1 MFLKAKISPPFLLLL
16 LTLLASPLAQAQKSE
31 EEPIELLHAGS
42 LEFNNDPEN
51 TIIVL
56 TDSVLLRQGEATL
69 KGDRAVWYKTA
80 GQVVVQG
87 NAELQDE
94 EQILTCDRL
103 TYIKRIKK
111 AMARGNVVAVDP
123 EEETII
129 TSGYAEYDRKKKLVV
144 ATISPHAVFKADSPE
159 SLTVDALRMEYYTG
173 EKRAVAVDS
182 VTIQRGK
189 LSANCGHAELFAEE
203 DRIVLSQSPVARQE
217 DNELTGE
224 RMEIVI
230 EEEEVRQVIVTG
242 NPRATRWEPT
252 DSARTDFA
260 ESYLTGQRIDFFLED
275 EEVEKVQALGNARSF
290 YQPAP
295 KDSSKTGKNEVSGD
309 TLNLYLSEGK
319 AQKVEVIGGSRGTYF
334 APKERAVSDTLQ
346 AQPLDTVYYS
356 ASEILYTFDDST
368 ISLKTNSQLKHKQ
381 MSLTADLITYNTAAR
396 LLQAQGSLEEQE
408 GERVV
413 KNPPVLREGEDEIV
427 GLEMVYNI
435 ETKRGKIK
443 AGDTEFEGGFYH
455 GEQISKITDEILF
468 VKEGEFTSCDLNEP
482 HFHFYGKRMK
492 VIHRD
497 KVIARPVIMYI
508 GDLPVAAIPYYV
520 FPIKRGRQ
528 SGFTTFELGNFEVGE
543 RFIRNL
549 GYYWAASEYWDL
561 QGSMDFYEK
570 SHLSFNLDGRY
581 AVRYK
586 LAGSV
591 SGSYVYESRWQDLQ
605 RRKGKR
611 WSLRLAHSQDLTPT
625 MKLSGSGNFISDKS
639 YYEDVSYN
647 PEEIRN
653 RSLHSQLSLSKRWEG
668 ANLTLALDQS
678 WNLDT
683 ETRTQKLP
691 SVTFTKL
698 QRPLIPY
705 REPTKKD
712 EERPKRW
719 YHSIY
724 YSLSSS
730 GVNYFSKR
738 KSGDIFLWRKYQ
750 VADHNLRIS
759 SPQSLGNYL
768 TLTPNL
774 TYQETWYYILP
785 TNDSEDYD
793 LKTEEFIRRGSYRF
807 SLAAKTDLYGTFSM
821 KLGPLRAL
829 RHVMTPSVSYSWQ
842 PEYKK
847 GSEYKTYT
855 GKGVS
860 TSKVK
865 RLSLSLANLFQ
876 MKTET
881 GGQERKTD
889 LFSANFSTSYDYL
902 APARKW
908 GDLRSSVRSRA
919 LPNIEITIGA
929 THSFYPKE
937 GDELRLLEP
946 RLLSFSASTTISLRG
961 RGETELRGREE
972 ELPVAGAEAIFGPER
987 ERGDV
992 KGLSWNLRLSHRY
1005 SESRAGASKSIT
1017 RWFDLSGEL
1026 SPTTNWRVAYTSRY
1040 NVEAKRIVEQ
1050 QFQVHRDLHCWE
1062 FSFFWIPT
1070 GVRRGYYIRI
1080 NIRAI
1085 PEVKIEKSEGGIKG
1099 GHLR

>member
-1 MFLKAKISPPFLLLL
+1 MFLEGKK
-16 LTLLASPLAQAQKSE
+16 LTACFLLASALLGLPLAEVSKSE

-42 LEFNNDPEN
+42 LEFNNDPDN

-87 NAELQDE
+87 NAELQDQ

-111 AMARGNVVAVDP
+111 AMAKGNVVAVDP
-123 EEETII
+123 KEETVI
-129 TSGYAEYDRKKKLVV
+129 TSGYAEYDRIKKLVV
-144 ATISPHAVFKADSPE
+144 ATISPHAVFKANSPE
-159 SLTVDALRMEYYTG
+159 SLTVDARRMEYYPG
-173 EKRAVAVDS
+173 EKRAVAIDS
-182 VTIQRGK
+182 VTIARGK
-189 LSANCGHAELFAEE
+189 LKADCGHAELFAKE
-203 DRIVLSQSPVARQE
+203 DRIVLTSSPVARQE
-217 DNELTGE
+217 NNQLTGE
-224 RMEIVI
+224 VMEVLL
-230 EEEEVRQVIVTG
+230 EEKKVRQVIVTG
-242 NPRATRWEPT
+242 EPKATRREPT
-252 DSARTDFA
+252 DSAGTDFA

-290 YQPAP
+290 YEPAP

-319 AQKVEVIGGSRGTYF
+319 AQKVEVIGGARGTYF
-334 APKERAVSDTLQ
+334 APKPRTVADTLR

-356 ASEILYTFDDST
+356 AAEILYSFDDST
-368 ISLKTNSQLKHKQ
+368 ITLKAGSQLKHKR
-381 MSLTADLITYNTAAR
+381 MSLNADLITYNTSAK
-396 LLQAQGSLEEQE
+396 LLRAQGSVEEKE

-413 KNPPVLREGEDEIV
+413 KNPPVLKEGEDEIV

-455 GEQISKITDEILF
+455 GEEINKITDEILF

-482 HFHFYGKRMK
+482 HFHFYSKRMK
-492 VIHRD
+492 VIQRD
-497 KVIARPVIMYI
+497 KVIARPVILYI
-508 GDLPVAAIPYYV
+508 KDLPVAAIPYYV

-605 RRKGKR
+605 RHKRKR
-611 WSLRLAHSQDLTPT
+611 WSLRMAHSQDITPT
-625 MKLSGSGNFISDKS
+625 MKLSGSGDFISDKS

-668 ANLTLALDQS
+668 ANLSLALDQS

-683 ETRTQKLP
+683 EVRTQKLP
-691 SVTFTKL
+691 SISFTKL

-724 YSLSSS
+724 YSFNSS
-730 GVNYFSKR
+730 GMNYFSR
-738 KSGDIFLWRKYQ
+738 SKSGDIFLWRKYQ
-750 VADHNLRIS
+750 VADHHLRIS
-759 SPQSLGNYL
+759 SPQSLGDYL
-768 TLTPNL
+768 TLTPNF
-774 TYQETWYYILP
+774 TYQETWYYIFP
-785 TNDSEDYD
+785 TNDSENYD
-793 LKTEEFIRRGSYRF
+793 LKTEEFIRRGSY
-807 SLAAKTDLYGTFSM
+807 SLSVAAKTDLYGTFSM

-829 RHVMTPSVSYSWQ
+829 RHVMTPSVTYSWQ

-855 GKGVS
+855 GAGVS
-860 TSKVK
+860 ASKVK
-865 RLSLSLANLFQ
+865 RLSFSLANLFQ

-881 GGQERKTD
+881 QGQERKTD
-889 LFSANFSTSYDYL
+889 LFSANFSSSYDYL
-902 APARKW
+902 AGTRKW
-908 GDLRSSVRSRA
+908 SNLISNLRSRA
-919 LPNIEITIGA
+919 LPNIEMTLSA
-929 THSFYPKE
+929 AHSFYPKE
-937 GDELRLLEP
+937 GEELRLLHP
-946 RLLSFSASTTISLRG
+946 RLVSFSASTTVSLRG
-961 RGETELRGREE
+961 RGEVELGGPAEE
-972 ELPVAGAEAIFGPER
+972 VPVAGAEAIFGPER
-987 ERGDV
+987 EGKAL
-992 KGLSWNLRLSHRY
+992 KGLFWNLRLSHRY
-1005 SESRAGASKSIT
+1005 SESRTGASRSIT

-1062 FSFFWIPT
+1062 FQFFWIPT

-1080 NIRAI
+1080 NIKAI

-1099 GHLR
+1099 GGF

>member
-1 MFLKAKISPPFLLLL
+1 MFQEGKKVVTSLLLACAFL
-16 LTLLASPLAQAQKSE
+16 VSPLAQAQEE

-42 LEFNNDPEN
+42 LEFNNDPRN

-56 TDSVLLRQGEATL
+56 TDS
-69 KGDRAVWYKTA
+69 
-80 GQVVVQG
+80 
-87 NAELQDE
+87 
-94 EQILTCDRL
+94 
-103 TYIKRIKK
+103 IKRIKK

-123 EEETII
+123 EEDAVIS
-129 TSGYAEYDRKKKLVV
+129 SGYAEYDREEKLVV
-144 ATISPHAVFKADSPE
+144 ATTSPHAVFKAHSPE
-159 SLTVDALRMEYYTG
+159 SLTVDALRIEYHTA

-182 VTIQRGK
+182 VTIARGK
-189 LSANCGHAELFAEE
+189 LNAKCGQAELFAKE
-203 DRIVLSQSPVARQE
+203 DRVVLTQSPVARQE

-224 RMEIVI
+224 RMEVLT
-230 EEEEVRQVIVTG
+230 EEEKVRQVIVTG
-242 NPRATRWEPT
+242 KPKATHWEPT
-252 DSARTDFA
+252 DSTRTDFA
-260 ESYLTGQRIDFFLED
+260 ESYLTGQRIDFFLEN

-290 YQPAP
+290 YQPPP
-295 KDSSKTGKNEVSGD
+295 KDSSRTGRNEVSGD
-309 TLNLYLSEGK
+309 TLNLYLSEGR
-319 AQKVEVIGGSRGTYF
+319 AQRVEVKGGARGTYF
-334 APKERAVSDTLQ
+334 APKERAVADTFQ
-346 AQPLDTVYYS
+346 AQPLDTLYYNAALIEYS
-356 ASEILYTFDDST
+356 FDDST
-368 ISLKTNSQLKHKQ
+368 ITLRTNSQLKHKQ
-381 MSLTADLITYNTAAR
+381 MSLTADLIAYNTSSKV
-396 LLQAQGSLEEQE
+396 LEAQGSVEEEE
-408 GERVV
+408 GEKVV
-413 KNPPVLREGEDEIV
+413 KNPPVLKEGTDQIV

-435 ETKRGKIK
+435 ETKKGKIK

-455 GEQISKITDEILF
+455 GEEISKITDEILF

-497 KVIARPVIMYI
+497 KVIARPVMLYI

-520 FPIKRGRQ
+520 FPIKKGRH
-528 SGFTTFELGNFEVGE
+528 SGFTTFEIGNFEVGE

-549 GYYWAASEYWDL
+549 GYYWAATEYWDL
-561 QGSMDFYEK
+561 QGTMDFYEK
-570 SHLSFNLDGRY
+570 SHLAFNLDGRY

-591 SGSYVYESRWQDLQ
+591 SGSYVHESRWQNLQ
-605 RRKGKR
+605 RHRRKR
-611 WSLRLAHSQDLTPT
+611 WSLRLAHSQEITPT
-625 MKLSGSGNFISDKS
+625 IKLSGSGNFISDKS
-639 YYEDVSYN
+639 YYEDVSYS

-653 RSLHSQLSLSKRWEG
+653 RALHSQLSLSKRWE
-668 ANLTLALDQS
+668 AASLTLALDQN

-683 ETRTQKLP
+683 EVQTQKLP
-691 SVTFTKL
+691 SISFTKL
-698 QRPLIPY
+698 QRPLFPY

-724 YSLSSS
+724 YSLGSS
-730 GVNYFSKR
+730 GMNYFSKR

-759 SPQSLGNYL
+759 SPQSLGGYL
-768 TLTPNL
+768 TLTPNF

-785 TNDSEDYD
+785 TNDGENYN

-807 SLAAKTDLYGTFSM
+807 SLAAKTDLYGTFGM
-821 KLGPLRAL
+821 NLGPLRAL

-847 GSEYKTYT
+847 GSEYRTYT
-855 GKGVS
+855 GKGIS
-860 TSKVK
+860 ASKVK

-876 MKTET
+876 MKTEA
-881 GGQERKTD
+881 GGQEKKID
-889 LFSANFSTSYDYL
+889 LFSASFSTSYNYL
-902 APARKW
+902 AETRRW
-908 GDLRSSVRSRA
+908 GNLQSSLRSRA
-919 LPNIEITIGA
+919 LPNIDFSLSA
-929 THSFYPKE
+929 AHSFYPRVGE
-937 GDELRLLEP
+937 ELRLLEP

-961 RGETELRGREE
+961 RGDGELGGGQQ

-987 ERGDV
+987 EATGT

-1005 SESRAGASKSIT
+1005 SESRAGVTKSIT

-1062 FSFFWIPT
+1062 FQFFWIPT
-1070 GVRRGYYIRI
+1070 GVRRGYYVRI
-1080 NIRAI
+1080 NIKTI
-1085 PEVKIEKSEGGIKG
+1085 PEVKVEKSEGGIRG
-1099 GHLR
+1099 GRL